1 MKIQTIYR
9 ASLLIP
15 EGLYN
20 QGKIIFILRAV
31 RKENPE
37 VKITPHVRH
46 YRIESE
52 QEALIAPVYARV
64 EALLNQCLKNNTK

>member
-9 ASLLIP
+9 ASLPIP

-20 QGKIIFILRAV
+20 QGKIIFIMRAV
-31 RKENPE
+31 RKDYPD
-37 VKITPHVRH
+37 VVITPHVRH
-46 YRIESE
+46 YHIESE
-52 QEALIAPVYARV
+52 QEALIAPVYARA